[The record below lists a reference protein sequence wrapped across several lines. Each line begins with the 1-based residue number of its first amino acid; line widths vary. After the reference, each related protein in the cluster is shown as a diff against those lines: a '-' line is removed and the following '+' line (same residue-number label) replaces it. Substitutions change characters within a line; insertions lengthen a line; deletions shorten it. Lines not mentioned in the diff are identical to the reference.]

1 MRKCTHPGLY
11 FVNEIS
17 QKFEQIFENVNPS
30 FHGNHTL
37 PIIDMKMKV
46 VQINSHGSGDSSDG

>member
-1 MRKCTHPGLY
+1 
-11 FVNEIS
+11 VNVIFEN
-17 QKFEQIFENVNPS
+17 FEQIFENANPS

-46 VQINSHGSGDSSDG
+46 VKINSHWSGDSSDGSFVYEK